1 MERFLNI
8 IHYFIYKGQSNFS
21 MLFYNLFVRLYR
33 LPYMKE
39 MSKKRGH
46 NPEVELMNFYKDPKN
61 GLSSIWAGGL
71 MCGIL
76 FLIGNGITNSCLAI
90 LKTDITQEYQIVIEM
105 VAIMAISIIINYFSV
120 FKKYKY
126 LKYFKEFEEF
136 SKPQKRIWGIITL
149 LVLIASIVIYIGS
162 FYFLSARFH
171 E

>member
-8 IHYFIYKGQSNFS
+8 IHYFIYKGHFNFS

-33 LPYMKE
+33 LPYMKK
-39 MSKKRGH
+39 MSEKRGR
-46 NPEVELMNFYKDPKN
+46 NPEVELMNFYQDPKN
-61 GLSSIWAGGL
+61 GFAAFWATGY
-71 MCGIL
+71 MWGIL

-105 VAIMAISIIINYFSV
+105 VAIMAISIIINYFSI

-126 LKYFKEFEEF
+126 LKYFKEFEGF
-136 SKPQKRIWGIITL
+136 SKLKKRIWGVITL

>member
-8 IHYFIYKGQSNFS
+8 IHFFIYKGQFNFS

-33 LPYMKE
+33 LPYMKK
-39 MSKKRGH
+39 MSEKRGH
-46 NPEVELMNFYKDPKN
+46 NPEVELMNFYKDPQN

-90 LKTDITQEYQIVIEM
+90 LKTDITQEYQTIIEM
-105 VAIMAISIIINYFSV
+105 IAIMVISIAINYFSI

-126 LKYFKEFEEF
+126 LKYFKGFEGF
-136 SKPQKRIWGIITL
+136 SKLKKRIWGVITL
-149 LVLIASIVIYIGS
+149 LVLIVSIVIYVGS
-162 FYFLSARFH
+162 FYFLSYRLH
-171 E
+171 S